1 MLNLG
6 LDWLV
11 TYLFRRRPATPA
23 ATIFDNLTAWDSDYP
38 AKEFLNSMYSYGN
51 FTRVIDGIVSREN
64 IIVNDEYCLF
74 PDHECDDPMFYFEG
88 VKFVAFTN
96 EYVISEAACSAI
108 IDQACAHYLRLH
120 PEDTAKMNAVLQGRL
135 L

>member
-6 LDWLV
+6 LDSLV
-11 TYLFRRRPATPA
+11 DYLFRRRSAKPQP
-23 ATIFDNLTAWDSDYP
+23 TIFDNLTGHDKHYP
-38 AKEFLNSMYSYGN
+38 AKEFLNSMYRYGR
-51 FTRVIDGIVSREN
+51 FARVIDGIVSRED

-74 PDHECDDPMFYFEG
+74 PDYESDDPMFYFEG

-108 IDQACAHYLRLH
+108 INEACVHYLRLH
-120 PEDTAKMNAVLQGRL
+120 PEDTAKMNAILQARL
-135 L
+135 F